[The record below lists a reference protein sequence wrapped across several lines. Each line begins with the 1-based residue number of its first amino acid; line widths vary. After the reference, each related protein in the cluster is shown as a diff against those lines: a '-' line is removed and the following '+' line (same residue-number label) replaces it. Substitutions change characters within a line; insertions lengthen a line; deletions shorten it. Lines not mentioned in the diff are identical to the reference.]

1 MQPLRFGIL
10 GAASIAPSALI
21 KPARRSGGAAAV
33 VAVAARD
40 PERAQAF
47 AAAQGIPRALGS
59 YEALVADPEVDVV
72 YNPLPNGLHGRWTL
86 AALAAGKHVLCEKP
100 FAANAEEAAEVAAVA
115 DASDRVVMEAFH
127 YRYHPLTTRVAA
139 IVESGEL
146 GTLTEV
152 TSSFSAPI
160 WKPGDIRYDPQLAG
174 GAVMDVGCYPI
185 SLLRL
190 LGGEPTT
197 DDATALL
204 TRRGVDRAMRARF
217 TFPSGATG
225 AMHCSMF
232 SRSFVDIRAGVR
244 GTDGRLAV
252 LNPFVPQ
259 LGHRLA
265 VRTTEGRRVEHLSRR
280 PSYDFQLDAFVAAV
294 RAGSAVPT
302 GTGDAVANMAV
313 IDDVYRAAGMDPRR
327 PTL

>member
-1 MQPLRFGIL
+1 VIYSPPEFKLTHYPPGSGPRSNTRVASVQPLRFGIL

-174 GAVMDVGCYPI
+174 GRHGRGVLPHLAAPPPRRRAHDRRRHRAAHPTGCRPGDAGT
-185 SLLRL
+185 LHLP
-190 LGGEPTT
+190 LGG
-197 DDATALL
+197 DRCHALL
-204 TRRGVDRAMRARF
+204 HVLALVRRYPSRRARHRRA
-217 TFPSGATG
+217 PGGAQP
-225 AMHCSMF
+225 
-232 SRSFVDIRAGVR
+232 VR
-244 GTDGRLAV
+244 PPA
-252 LNPFVPQ
+252 
-259 LGHRLA
+259 
-265 VRTTEGRRVEHLSRR
+265 R
-280 PSYDFQLDAFVAAV
+280 PSPGGAHH
-294 RAGSAVPT
+294 
-302 GTGDAVANMAV
+302 
-313 IDDVYRAAGMDPRR
+313 
-327 PTL
+327 